1 MPAVP
6 RVQGQPKSYLNKI
19 KENTIQEGS
28 PGSFFTFSLK
38 YSPFY
43 IILFFSFV
51 SWFILYLYKMIKE

>member
-19 KENTIQEGS
+19 KENTIQEGN

-51 SWFILYLYKMIKE
+51 S